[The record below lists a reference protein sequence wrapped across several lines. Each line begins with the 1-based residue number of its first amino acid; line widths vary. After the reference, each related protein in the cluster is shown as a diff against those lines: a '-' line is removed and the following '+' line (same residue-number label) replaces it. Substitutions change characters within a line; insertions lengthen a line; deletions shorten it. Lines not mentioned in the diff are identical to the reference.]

1 MKQVWTIV
9 KWEFINR
16 VKTKLFLITTFLL
29 PFFMGAMFYLPTI
42 LMNLEPEELTEIG
55 LVYEDGLDTLVER
68 FQSQVAM
75 SHRLKDGNPQFII
88 FRYEDEKTALDSVS
102 MKSIDGYLYIP
113 SSVLDTG
120 QVNYFGHSLS
130 NIKIFSQLRR
140 TLNQVVIEQRMLD
153 QDIDISLVGALS
165 RNIRFDTF
173 EVDDEGITSEGN
185 ELTSFLL
192 PLMFLMILFM
202 TVFMSGQLLLR
213 SVMEERTNRTIEIL
227 LSSVTADEIMRG
239 KILGLG
245 ALGLIQMIFYLI
257 CGLVVTEYKE
267 LTIVDY
273 SQIPI
278 FFIYFVTGYLFYASI
293 FAAMGTLFK
302 SEQEAQQSSGII
314 SIVAILPIAFSSYFI
329 TNPGSAFTVASSYIP
344 PLTPFM
350 MILRVGTK
358 SVEYTEIILS
368 TLLMIVSCWFML
380 KLSGKIFRIA
390 ILLYGKRPTFKE
402 IIRWAK
408 T

>member
-1 MKQVWTIV
+1 
-9 KWEFINR
+9 
-16 VKTKLFLITTFLL
+16 
-29 PFFMGAMFYLPTI
+29 
-42 LMNLEPEELTEIG
+42 
-55 LVYEDGLDTLVER
+55 
-68 FQSQVAM
+68 
-75 SHRLKDGNPQFII
+75 
-88 FRYEDEKTALDSVS
+88 
-102 MKSIDGYLYIP
+102 
-113 SSVLDTG
+113 
-120 QVNYFGHSLS
+120 
-130 NIKIFSQLRR
+130 
-140 TLNQVVIEQRMLD
+140 
-153 QDIDISLVGALS
+153 
-165 RNIRFDTF
+165 
-173 EVDDEGITSEGN
+173 
-185 ELTSFLL
+185 
-192 PLMFLMILFM
+192 
-202 TVFMSGQLLLR
+202 MSGQLLLR

-368 TLLMIVSCWFML
+368 TLLMIVSCWLML

>member
-29 PFFMGAMFYLPTI
+29 PFFMGAMLYLPTI
-42 LMNLEPEELTEIG
+42 LMDLEPEELTKIG
-55 LVYEDGLDTLVER
+55 LVYEDGLNTLVER
-68 FQSQVAM
+68 FQSQVTM

-102 MKSIDGYLYIP
+102 TKSIDGYLYIP

-173 EVDDEGITSEGN
+173 EVDEEGITSEGN

-368 TLLMIVSCWFML
+368 TLLMIVSCWLML